1 MKYVSSVPIFL
12 NEMEFCSLS
21 FLCHRTQVLY
31 LFCGWK
37 FLKFEKSKKKN
48 LFGER
53 LDAEQSSANQVTHFF
68 VLLQF
73 NNRKKEDTLTEWQ
86 KTERERKK
94 ERDKKE
100 NEKEKEG
107 TKRSKRD
114 RERER
119 CKKSNNNQRQKEF
132 I

>member
-1 MKYVSSVPIFL
+1 MKWNF
-12 NEMEFCSLS
+12 
-21 FLCHRTQVLY
+21 VLY
-31 LFCGWK
+31 LFCATEHK
-37 FLKFEKSKKKN
+37 FFIFFVAGNFKNLKKVKKN

-119 CKKSNNNQRQKEF
+119 DVKNQITIKDRKSLYK
-132 I
+132 